1 MHYQSDAFAKP
12 GTYTILS
19 KTSPRVIQR
28 NLFITDIDVT
38 EIQSIYKCVPPIQQ
52 WNEELGQS
60 WINSWEIANN
70 LLSSIAVRGELCYS
84 KCRLKL
90 GCTHYSW
97 SNQVCYLK
105 KNTTLTKENAVL
117 VYSSSSFSG
126 ILKQGK
132 KIQVRII
139 YFRHSFLYNLLE
151 KC

>member
-1 MHYQSDAFAKP
+1 MHYQSDAFAKA

-38 EIQSIYKCVPPIQQ
+38 EIQSIYKCVTPIQQ
-52 WNEELGQS
+52 WNDDVGQS
-60 WINSWEIANN
+60 YINGWEIANN
-70 LLSSIAVRGELCYS
+70 LLSSITVRGELCYS

-105 KNTTLTKENAVL
+105 KNITLTKENAVL
-117 VYSSSSFSG
+117 VYSPSSFSG

-132 KIQVRII
+132 LSHYKIFIHNIFCII
-139 YFRHSFLYNLLE
+139 P
-151 KC
+151 